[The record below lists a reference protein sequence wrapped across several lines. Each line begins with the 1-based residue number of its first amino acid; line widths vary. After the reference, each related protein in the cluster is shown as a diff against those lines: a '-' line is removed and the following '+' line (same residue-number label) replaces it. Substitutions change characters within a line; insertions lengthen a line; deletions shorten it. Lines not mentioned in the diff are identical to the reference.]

1 MPDNHDIAAMRK
13 IYKLKSLKEEDV
25 NADPIKQFETW
36 WKEAMDSKVD
46 EPNAMTLATSTPS
59 GKPSARIVLLKR
71 IHKGGFV
78 FYTNYNSRK
87 GHEIQNNSFVAL
99 LFFWKQLEKQIRV
112 EGKIRKLEAR
122 ESDEYFATRP
132 RESQLG
138 AWSSPQSSQIES
150 AEFLVENMKKYEE
163 KFHGENVPRPEY
175 WGGYLVEPN
184 VIEFWQGRPG
194 RLHDRLQYTLTGNN
208 EWVIN
213 RLAP

>member
-1 MPDNHDIAAMRK
+1 MPDNHNIAAMRK
-13 IYKLKSLKEEDV
+13 VYHLKSLREEDV
-25 NADPIKQFETW
+25 NANPIKQFETW
-36 WKEAMDSKVD
+36 WKEAMDSKID
-46 EPNAMTLATSTPS
+46 EPNAMTLATSTLS
-59 GKPSARIVLLKR
+59 GRPSARIVLLKE
-71 IHKGGFV
+71 IHKDGFV

-122 ESDEYFATRP
+122 ESDNYFATRP

-138 AWSSPQSSQIES
+138 AWSSPQSSPIES
-150 AEFLVENMKKYEE
+150 AEFLVENMKKYEK
-163 KFHGENVPRPEY
+163 KFQGENVPRPEY

-194 RLHDRLQYTLTGNN
+194 RLHDRLQYSLTGNN
-208 EWVIN
+208 QWVIN